1 MLVIIKYG
9 AENPGERWKMETTDE
24 SDSIVLIQNGVFW
37 AISEE
42 IDPFINHRNIFALKP
57 DFIARGYQESD
68 SKVPLIDYSDL
79 VDLIEKNEKSMG

>member
-9 AENPGERWKMETTDE
+9 AENPGERWKMETADE

-42 IDPFINHRNIFALKP
+42 IDPYLNNRNVVALKP
-57 DFIARGYQESD
+57 DLTARGYQESD
-68 SKVPLIDYSDL
+68 SKVPLIDYPGL
-79 VDLIEKNEKSMG
+79 VDLIEKNERSMG